1 MGEMAQS
8 DNLSLIPRKHM
19 VREQNPGLCGARQ
32 PLYQLSHITF
42 PFSSNLTPQGNKITG
57 TVHVTGK
64 HVYIKGKHGFYYLF
78 LQ

>member
-8 DNLSLIPRKHM
+8 DNLIPRKHM
-19 VREQNPGLCGARQ
+19 IGEQNPGLCAARQ

-42 PFSSNLTPQGNKITG
+42 PFSSKPTPQGNKITK
-57 TVHVTGK
+57 TVHITSK
-64 HVYIKGKHGFYYLF
+64 HVYIKEKPSFYYLF